1 VPVFADGKPLNEPGV
16 DMSII
21 HQGLAPIT
29 SGSTIRVLLVEDQ
42 EVLRLGLRLSFQDLT
57 DIEMVAE
64 AADGP
69 SAVEQAI
76 AYRPSLVLM
85 DIALP
90 GFDGIVATRKIKAA
104 LPGTRI
110 LVLSSH
116 GEDEYVFPALEAG
129 ADGYCLKDVSR
140 DTLLTAIRTVN
151 DGHTWLDDTVAN
163 RLLRTLR
170 RVDPEVTSQNYQLSE
185 TEMNVLYCVLEGT
198 PIEDISEQLGIPSN
212 KVHAYTRR
220 VLHKIA
226 NTSEASESIPKVNDR
241 PRRITTDHQLSRICS
256 RCKAKLPVDSDVC
269 PFDGADTKA
278 DKMVG
283 TTFADRYEILS
294 VLGSG
299 SGGTVYKARHR
310 FMNRLAAI
318 KVMHPELMP
327 DLDLLQRFRQ
337 EAAAANSLEH
347 SNVIRVI
354 DFGVANDGT
363 AFMIQEF
370 VDGPTLREIIDMEGA
385 IPAPL
390 AVEMFKQICLGMGF
404 AHRSGIVHRDLKPSN
419 VLVSGYGTLDMRV
432 KIADFGVA
440 KLVRPNQNNPVRTEL
455 GLVIGSPLYMS
466 PEQCRGHVLDKRADI
481 YSMGCL
487 MYETL
492 TGRPPFVGKDVM
504 EVMFQHVNCEVPNI
518 ASTQIGMHL
527 PAILNGIVM
536 KALRKE
542 ANTRYRSM
550 EELMVY
556 LDGAVI

>member
-1 VPVFADGKPLNEPGV
+1 
-16 DMSII
+16 MSII
-21 HQGLAPIT
+21 HQGFAP
-29 SGSTIRVLLVEDQ
+29 SSSDVSDGSPMRVLLVEDQ
-42 EVLRLGLRLSFQDLT
+42 EVLRLGLKLSFQGMS

-64 AADGP
+64 AGDGP

-76 AYRPSLVLM
+76 ATRPSLVLM

-104 LPGTRI
+104 LPNTRI

-129 ADGYCLKDVSR
+129 ADGYCLKDVTR
-140 DTLLTAIRTVN
+140 DTLITAMKTVS

-170 RVDPEVTSQNYQLSE
+170 RVDPEVTSQNYQLSG
-185 TEMNVLYCVLEGT
+185 TEMSVLYSVLEGS
-198 PIEDISEQLGIPSN
+198 PIEDISEQLGIPIN

-226 NTSEASESIPKVNDR
+226 NTSEAAESMPKVKDR
-241 PRRITTDHQLSRICS
+241 PRRITTDHQLARICS
-256 RCKAKLPVDSDVC
+256 RCKAKLPPDSDIC
-269 PFDGADTKA
+269 PFDGAETKD

-283 TTFADRYEILS
+283 TTFAERYEILS

-347 SNVIRVI
+347 PNVIRVI
-354 DFGVANDGT
+354 DFGVASDGT

-370 VDGPTLREIIDMEGA
+370 VDGPTLREIIDHEGA
-385 IPAPL
+385 VPAPL
-390 AVEMFKQICLGMGF
+390 AVEMFKQICLGLGF

-440 KLVRPNQNNPVRTEL
+440 KLVRPDNSNAVKTEM

-504 EVMFQHVNCEVPNI
+504 EVMFQHVNCQVPNI
-518 ASTQIGMHL
+518 ASTPIGMHL

>member
-1 VPVFADGKPLNEPGV
+1 
-16 DMSII
+16 MSII
-21 HQGLAPIT
+21 HQGFAPPN
-29 SGSTIRVLLVEDQ
+29 SNGSEGSTMRVLLVEDQ
-42 EVLRLGLRLSFQDLT
+42 EVLRLGLKLSFQGMSE
-57 DIEMVAE
+57 IELVAE

-69 SAVEQAI
+69 SAVEKAS
-76 AYRPSLVLM
+76 ATKPSLVLM

-90 GFDGIVATRKIKAA
+90 GFDGIVATRKIKSI
-104 LPGTRI
+104 LPDTRI

-129 ADGYCLKDVSR
+129 ADGYCLKDVTKE
-140 DTLLTAIRTVN
+140 TLITAMRTVS

-170 RVDPEVTSQNYQLSE
+170 RVDPEVTSQNYQLTD
-185 TEMNVLYCVLEGT
+185 TEMSVLYSVLEGT
-198 PIEDISEQLGIPSN
+198 PMEDISEQLGIPMN

-226 NTSEASESIPKVNDR
+226 NTSEAAESMPKVKDR
-241 PRRITTDHQLSRICS
+241 PRRITTDHQLARICL
-256 RCKAKLPVDSDVC
+256 RCKAKLPPDSDVC
-269 PFDGADTKA
+269 PYDGAETKD

-283 TTFADRYEILS
+283 TTFAERYEILS

-347 SNVIRVI
+347 PNIIRVI
-354 DFGVANDGT
+354 DFGVASDGT

-370 VDGPTLREIIDMEGA
+370 VDGPTLREIIDHEGA
-385 IPAPL
+385 VPAPL
-390 AVEMFKQICLGMGF
+390 AVELFKQICLGLGF
-404 AHRSGIVHRDLKPSN
+404 AHRAGIVHRDLKPSN
-419 VLVSGYGTLDMRV
+419 VLVAGYGTLDMRV

-440 KLVRPNQNNPVRTEL
+440 KLVRPDNSNAVRTEM

-518 ASTQIGMHL
+518 ASTPIGMHL

>member
-1 VPVFADGKPLNEPGV
+1 
-16 DMSII
+16 MSII
-21 HQGLAPIT
+21 HQGFAPPN
-29 SGSTIRVLLVEDQ
+29 SLSDGSTMRVLLVEDQ
-42 EVLRLGLRLSFQDLT
+42 EVLRLGLKLSFQGMS

-64 AADGP
+64 AGDGP
-69 SAVEQAI
+69 TAVEQAI
-76 AYRPSLVLM
+76 ATKPSLVLM

-90 GFDGIVATRKIKAA
+90 GFDGIVATRKIKSA
-104 LPGTRI
+104 LPYTRI

-140 DTLLTAIRTVN
+140 ETLITAMRTVS

-185 TEMNVLYCVLEGT
+185 TEMSVLYSVLEGT
-198 PIEDISEQLGIPSN
+198 PMEEISEQLGIPIN

-226 NTSEASESIPKVNDR
+226 NTSEAAESMPKAKDR
-241 PRRITTDHQLSRICS
+241 VRKITTDHQLARICS
-256 RCKAKLPVDSDVC
+256 RCKAKLPPDSDVC
-269 PFDGADTKA
+269 PFDGAETKD

-283 TTFADRYEILS
+283 TTFAERYEILS

-347 SNVIRVI
+347 PNVIRVI
-354 DFGVANDGT
+354 DFGVASDGT
-363 AFMIQEF
+363 AFMIQEY
-370 VDGPTLREIIDMEGA
+370 VDGPTLREIIDHEGA

-390 AVEMFKQICLGMGF
+390 AVELFKQICLGLGF

-440 KLVRPNQNNPVRTEL
+440 KLVRPDNSNVVKTEM

-518 ASTQIGMHL
+518 ASTPIGMHL

>member
-1 VPVFADGKPLNEPGV
+1 
-16 DMSII
+16 MSII
-21 HQGLAPIT
+21 HQGFAPP
-29 SGSTIRVLLVEDQ
+29 SSDVSDGSPMRVLLVEDQ
-42 EVLRLGLRLSFQDLT
+42 EVLRLGLKLSFQGMS

-64 AADGP
+64 AGDGP

-76 AYRPSLVLM
+76 ATRPSLVLM

-104 LPGTRI
+104 LPNTRI

-129 ADGYCLKDVSR
+129 ADGYCLKDVTR
-140 DTLLTAIRTVN
+140 ETLITAMKTVS

-170 RVDPEVTSQNYQLSE
+170 RVDPEVTSQNYQLSG
-185 TEMNVLYCVLEGT
+185 TEMSVLYSVLEGS
-198 PIEDISEQLGIPSN
+198 PIEDISEQLGIPID

-226 NTSEASESIPKVNDR
+226 NTSEAAESMPKAKDR
-241 PRRITTDHQLSRICS
+241 ARRITTDHQLARICM
-256 RCKAKLPVDSDVC
+256 RCKAKLPPDSDIC
-269 PFDGADTKA
+269 PFDGAETKD

-283 TTFADRYEILS
+283 TTFAERYEILS

-347 SNVIRVI
+347 PNVIRVI
-354 DFGVANDGT
+354 DFGVASDGT

-370 VDGPTLREIIDMEGA
+370 VDGPTLREIIDHEGA
-385 IPAPL
+385 VPAPL
-390 AVEMFKQICLGMGF
+390 AVEMFKQICLGLGF

-440 KLVRPNQNNPVRTEL
+440 KLVRSDNSNAVKTEM

-504 EVMFQHVNCEVPNI
+504 EVMFQHVNCQVPNI
-518 ASTQIGMHL
+518 ASTPIGMHL